1 MCFYHKS
8 EKIHCPIDGNTPL
21 EMQIRISHLII
32 LYLIAVTVAI
42 YGQTVNHSFIS
53 FDDNLYVTENSHV
66 MGGLSKKNIC
76 WAFTLDD
83 KENTYWHPITW
94 ISHML
99 DCELFG
105 VNSGAHHLTNL
116 FLHIA
121 NALLLFHIFRLM
133 TGASLQSAF
142 LAILFAIHPIN
153 VESVAWVSERKNL
166 LSTFFGL
173 FTIWAYFTYTQKPN
187 LKHYCFVFILFCMSL
202 LAKPMLVTL
211 PFILL
216 LIDYW
221 PLKRICFSRT
231 RQNSFIRKVLSL
243 ILEKIPLI
251 ITSLG
256 LSWIVYSSLERYE
269 VIASTQLIPLDV
281 RFFNAVVSYIS
292 YLLKLFWPF
301 NLSFYYPFP
310 SSVSVWMWVS
320 ALLLLLGFTI
330 LIIKPVRKPEYIVG
344 WFWFIGTLIPVCG
357 IVQGGLWP
365 AMADRWAYIPSIGIF
380 LMIAW
385 SIPDIELKNN
395 YKQIRVIAIY
405 AVVTTI
411 ITFLQGIS
419 WIQTGYWAN
428 SLSLYSHALEI
439 TKDNPVVL
447 TNLGNSLK
455 EKGMMGDAVAY
466 YQKAIKKDPY
476 FHDAFFNL
484 GNAYRDMGLEIK
496 ALQSYYNALKI
507 SSNSIKAHVNLGI
520 LLINHKQFQKAIHHF
535 RTAANLSPDTAIVQN
550 NLGMA
555 LFLGGFKEEAIEHIK
570 LALKLDPEYKQAKK
584 NLERIQLAD

>member
-1 MCFYHKS
+1 
-8 EKIHCPIDGNTPL
+8 
-21 EMQIRISHLII
+21 
-32 LYLIAVTVAI
+32 
-42 YGQTVNHSFIS
+42 
-53 FDDNLYVTENSHV
+53 